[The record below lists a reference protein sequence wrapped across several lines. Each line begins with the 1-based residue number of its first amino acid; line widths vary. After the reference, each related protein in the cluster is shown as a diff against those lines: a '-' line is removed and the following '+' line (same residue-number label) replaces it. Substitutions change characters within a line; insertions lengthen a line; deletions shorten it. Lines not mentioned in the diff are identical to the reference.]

1 MVTVLRW
8 WNLICLC
15 LQMSGEA
22 AMSLVC
28 SCAFF
33 ASNIEK
39 KKEKAESYVYVYGWL
54 SEG

>member
-1 MVTVLRW
+1 
-8 WNLICLC
+8 
-15 LQMSGEA
+15 MSGEA

-39 KKEKAESYVYVYGWL
+39 KRKLKAMYMCMVGLVKGNPIFIPSVFLFFFGFV
-54 SEG
+54 